1 MVEHFTLT
9 KEDYIRA
16 EANGISRSTADFR
29 AYMLHWDKERTLTQK
44 PHERL
49 IPDEILQL
57 AKDNGV
63 EYHTLRGR
71 IKRGEDP
78 VKAATDPPM
87 DKKKK
92 VQLSLKGRR
101 RIPEDIKQLAE
112 ANGVKYN
119 TLYYRIV
126 KLEMDPV
133 EAATIK
139 ALTHS
144 EIGKLS
150 KHKREP
156 NFTKK

>member
-1 MVEHFTLT
+1 MVEYYQLT

-16 EANGISRSTADFR
+16 EGNGISRSTADFR

-49 IPDEILQL
+49 IDDDILQL
-57 AKDNGV
+57 AKDNDIN
-63 EYHTLRGR
+63 YHTLRGR

-87 DKKKK
+87 NKKKK
-92 VQLSLKGRR
+92 VQLSLEGRR
-101 RIPEDIKQLAE
+101 RIPEDIKRLAE
-112 ANGVKYN
+112 KNDVKYN

-126 KLEMDPV
+126 KLKMDPV
-133 EAATIK
+133 EAATTK
-139 ALTHS
+139 AMTRS

-150 KHKREP
+150 KDKREP
-156 NFTKK
+156 NFRKK